1 MFTWVLSVHT
11 DYKIATFIYKRYIE
25 ITKNSKMK
33 TDEAMLRV
41 GVRVCLYLLHKLLDL
56 PDEKKKSKPVNQPKL
71 MCLVFLIKEL
81 NRFLNVSDAVQLVSL
96 IERLATRDD

>member
-1 MFTWVLSVHT
+1 M
-11 DYKIATFIYKRYIE
+11 
-25 ITKNSKMK
+25 
-33 TDEAMLRV
+33 
-41 GVRVCLYLLHKLLDL
+41 
-56 PDEKKKSKPVNQPKL
+56 KKKSKPVNQSKL